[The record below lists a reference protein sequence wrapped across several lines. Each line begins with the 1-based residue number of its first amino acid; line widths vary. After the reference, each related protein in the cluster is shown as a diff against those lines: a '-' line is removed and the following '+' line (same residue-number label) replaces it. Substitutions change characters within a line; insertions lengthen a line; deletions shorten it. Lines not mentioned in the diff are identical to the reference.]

1 MGNAQGPF
9 VTQKGSGRDD
19 GPYVHSAS
27 SVGGFSGFN
36 NPSGITFNNPL
47 PEGVYW
53 ADINGDGG
61 TLQSPKSAQVQQ
73 LTLDFAK
80 LMTMFTLLP
89 TPIKGWA

>member
-61 TLQSPKSAQVQQ
+61 KLHFPKSARIQQ
-73 LTLDFAK
+73 LTIDLRS
-80 LMTMFTLLP
+80 
-89 TPIKGWA
+89 